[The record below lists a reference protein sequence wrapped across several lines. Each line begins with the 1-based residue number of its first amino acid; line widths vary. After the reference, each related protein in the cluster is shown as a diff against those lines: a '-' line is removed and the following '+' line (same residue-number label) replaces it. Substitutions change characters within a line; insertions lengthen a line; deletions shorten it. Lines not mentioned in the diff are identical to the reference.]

1 MTADA
6 FLQPASSFEE
16 SDWDDITSIARRAGI
31 EYRTMIDRAFRRRFE
46 TLVTEAGGGGGEPL
60 FHLLV
65 PLRFLAARQ
74 RSACRFQFTVG
85 KRRLCDDGI
94 QVNVEF
100 VGGAEQGYWLLI
112 RGGLERASANAV
124 GAGLLARGW
133 PLTITCL

>member
-1 MTADA
+1 MNADA

-31 EYRTMIDRAFRRRFE
+31 EYRTVIDRGFRRRFE
-46 TLVTEAGGGGGEPL
+46 LLIAKALGQGDEPL

-85 KRRLCDDGI
+85 KRRLCDDGVQI
-94 QVNVEF
+94 SVEF
-100 VGGAEQGYWLLI
+100 VGGAEQGYGLRI
-112 RGGLERASANAV
+112 RGT
-124 GAGLLARGW
+124 
-133 PLTITCL
+133 PKK